1 LFRVQTGDFVYNRL
15 FAWKG
20 SFALAGEDVDGCY
33 VSNEFPCFRIRE
45 ERLDGRYLHYYF
57 SRESAWNEALG
68 LSSGGTPTSRNRL
81 KEERLLAMA
90 LPLPPLDE
98 QRRIVERIESLKS
111 KVDEA
116 VLQNQQ
122 SGKMTEVLFY
132 LEAKSIREDLLS
144 KEPARLISEIATIR
158 SGGTPDRSNPQFW
171 LNGTIPWVKTG
182 ELCDQDIHHTEEK
195 ITPEAVAGSSAK
207 LFPPETVLI
216 AMYGQG
222 QTRGRTA
229 ILRMVATTN
238 QACAAILPQPDLF
251 TAKYLQYWLRSLYH
265 EMRAETRAGAQ
276 PNWNAGMVGQI
287 RIVTPS
293 LEIQRQVVQR
303 LETIEEHTNLLRE
316 RQHATEVELRALF
329 PSVLSHAFSGQ
340 L

>member
-1 LFRVQTGDFVYNRL
+1 MEPRWLQAIFTANYLESQLDSEAKGTTGYAAVRPAHL
-15 FAWKG
+15 
-20 SFALAGEDVDGCY
+20 
-33 VSNEFPCFRIRE
+33 
-45 ERLDGRYLHYYF
+45 
-57 SRESAWNEALG
+57 
-68 LSSGGTPTSRNRL
+68 L
-81 KEERLLAMA
+81 KAKI
-90 LPLPPLDE
+90 PLPPIEE

-116 VLQNQQ
+116 ALLNQQ
-122 SGKMTEVLFY
+122 SVKMAEVLFY

-144 KEPARLISEIATIR
+144 REPARLISEIAAIR

-207 LFPPETVLI
+207 LLPSETVLI

-229 ILRMVATTN
+229 ILRTAATTN

-287 RIVTPS
+287 RIVTPPI
-293 LEIQRQVVQR
+293 EIQRQVVRR
-303 LETIEEHTNLLRE
+303 LETIEEHTNLLRK
-316 RQHATEVELRALF
+316 RQHDTEVELRALL